1 MISAVG
7 GLDRKNWR
15 SVRASKSSLTAGIV
29 VLTEFG
35 LVCGKLNLTV
45 EAGHKNY
52 LDWVRKLLTV
62 SV

>member
-1 MISAVG
+1 MISAIG
-7 GLDRKNWR
+7 GLDHKNFR
-15 SVRASKSSLTAGIV
+15 SVRANKSSLTAGVV

-45 EAGHKNY
+45 ESGRKNY